1 MMRNIVRNP
10 EAQFPE
16 TFKSLFMNGP
26 TGGVDSCN
34 CLLSRC
40 PPGHKGPRL
49 HTHTVDQFY
58 FVLSGETTVQI
69 GRDIYKVGPM
79 TMVHFPAGT
88 PHCNWNETEHYE
100 THFEL
105 MVPRPPADR
114 LLDYWEDDAP
124 EVPDSAALIRRLTPE
139 GYTMGRLFASQH
151 LAHRAMGSQHV
162 RIYAAKVAP
171 QTGGPAL
178 HFHDF
183 DQFYYVFGGEL
194 TIQVGHERAVAGKG
208 DLVMLPKGCVHTN
221 LNEGDEDEYHLAILV
236 PEPEAG
242 EQFDYK
248 VQIEYSNEPAFINEP
263 RSRKA

>member
-1 MMRNIVRNP
+1 MRNIVRNP

-26 TGGVDSCN
+26 EGGVDSCN
-34 CLLSRC
+34 CLISRV

-49 HTHTVDQFY
+49 HTHPVDQFY
-58 FVLSGETTVQI
+58 FVLEGETTVQI
-69 GRDIYKVGPM
+69 GRDVLKVGPM

-88 PHCNWNETEHYE
+88 PHCNWNETDEYE
-100 THFEL
+100 KHFEL
-105 MVPRPPADR
+105 MVPRPPKER
-114 LLDYWEDDAP
+114 LIEYWEGEAP
-124 EVPDSAALIRRLTPE
+124 DVPDTASLVTPVTGE

-151 LAHRAMGSQHV
+151 LARRETGSGFV
-162 RIYAAKVAP
+162 RLYAAKVPPGAS
-171 QTGGPAL
+171 GPAL

-194 TIQVGHERAVAGKG
+194 TVQVGHERDIARPG

-221 LNEGDEDEYHLAILV
+221 LNEGDADEYHLAILI

-248 VQIEYSNEPAFINEP
+248 VEVAYSDEKPFVNEPERATP
-263 RSRKA
+263 